1 MLQRKT
7 CGLHS
12 SLCKLL
18 WSWVSDRGQSLCK
31 QDGQSWHS
39 ECVGT
44 CVYCSS
50 SLPTPP
56 AWRAFCNHT
65 ALREATA
72 DRRRNPP
79 KSKNLP
85 PAPCMPTLADT
96 ETIWPRWGERGASL
110 GGQFTHGSAYTW
122 VYTVSGSVFYLLV
135 KYQHHKERNSTK
147 STILTLHIPTITA
160 EITQQF
166 LSYTS
171 AKKASVTNHLF
182 FVGFFFFFGNSIS

>member
-1 MLQRKT
+1 M
-7 CGLHS
+7 
-12 SLCKLL
+12 
-18 WSWVSDRGQSLCK
+18 
-31 QDGQSWHS
+31 
-39 ECVGT
+39 GT

-50 SLPTPP
+50 SLLTPP

-72 DRRRNPP
+72 DRRRNSP

-85 PAPCMPTLADT
+85 PTPCMPTLADT

-182 FVGFFFFFGNSIS
+182 FVGFFFFWQFYILKIVNAVLVVFFFFLNTTLLKKNKK